1 MCYLHAGSPPFV
13 LDMPNAPEN
22 AESGERSG
30 LTGRSYRATP
40 LRMKGKTLIV
50 DDDRAMVE
58 TLEGA
63 LRRRGFE
70 TASCFSAEEAIQAI
84 GAAEFDVVVTDL
96 NMQGT
101 SGLELCKQIAANRP
115 DLPVVVVTAFGSLET
130 AVGAIRAGAYDFV
143 TKPFEIE
150 DIAITLERAVTHKQ
164 LREEVKRLQTA
175 VRQQQQVGDMIG
187 TSAPMKEVYD
197 LISRVSETEATVL
210 VTGES
215 GTGKEL
221 VAKAIHK
228 NSRRAQ
234 GPFVAVNCAAMPE
247 PLLES
252 ELFGH
257 VKGAFT
263 DARQARQGL
272 FLKASGGTLFLDEI
286 GDMPI
291 GMQAKLLRV
300 LQERSVRPVGGD
312 NESPFD
318 TRIIAATNRD
328 LDTEVAEKRFREDLF
343 YRINVVR
350 IQVPPLR
357 ARAGDVLVLAQ
368 SFVER
373 FAAVHRTSVRGLSSA
388 AAERLMAYA
397 WPGNVRELQ
406 NCIERA
412 VALARYEVLGVDDL
426 PEKLR
431 DYRPSRV
438 IVESEDP
445 AELLPMDE
453 VERRYVLRVL
463 QAVGGNKTLA
473 AGVLGFD
480 RRTLYRKL
488 DRYGE
493 GEHGAVES
501 GEQGEPSSGGG
512 SAESVPKVPV
522 PHTSA
527 NPTDEGE
534 RSARGDRLAEPAPPT
549 QPGSGPTHRIA

>member
-1 MCYLHAGSPPFV
+1 
-13 LDMPNAPEN
+13 
-22 AESGERSG
+22 
-30 LTGRSYRATP
+30 
-40 LRMKGKTLIV
+40 MKGRILIV
-50 DDDRAMVE
+50 DDDRAMCE
-58 TLEGA
+58 MLEGA
-63 LRRRGFE
+63 LKRRGFE
-70 TASCFSAEEAIQAI
+70 ATSRTSAEEATTLL
-84 GAAEFDVVVTDL
+84 GTEDFDVVVTDL

-101 SGLELCKQIAANRP
+101 SGLELCQRVAANRP
-115 DLPVVVVTAFGSLET
+115 DVPVVVVTAFGSLET

-143 TKPFEIE
+143 TKPFEME
-150 DIAITLERAVTHKQ
+150 DIALTLERAVAHKQ
-164 LREEVKRLQTA
+164 LHEEVKRLRTA
-175 VRQQQQVGDMIG
+175 VRDAQQAHDMIG
-187 TSAPMKEVYD
+187 TSAPMQKVYD
-197 LISRVSETEATVL
+197 LVARVAETEATVL

-221 VAKAIHK
+221 VAKAIHMR
-228 NSRRAQ
+228 SRRKD
-234 GPFVAVNCAAMPE
+234 GPFVAINCAAMPE

-257 VKGAFT
+257 TKGAFT

-272 FLKASGGTLFLDEI
+272 FLKASGGTIFLDEI
-286 GDMPI
+286 GEMAM

-300 LQERSVRPVGGD
+300 LQERTVRPVGGD
-312 NESPFD
+312 KEVPFD

-328 LDTEVAEKRFREDLF
+328 LDTEVAERRFREDLF

-350 IQVPPLR
+350 VNVPALR
-357 ARAGDVLVLAQ
+357 ARGSDVLVLAQ
-368 SFVER
+368 HFVER
-373 FAAVHRTSVRGLSSA
+373 FAGVHRTNVKGLSSA
-388 AAERLMAYA
+388 AAERLLSYT

-412 VALARYEVLGVDDL
+412 VALARYEMLGVDDL

-445 AELLPMDE
+445 AELLPMEE

-488 DRYGE
+488 ERYGAIE
-493 GEHGAVES
+493 KGAA
-501 GEQGEPSSGGG
+501 G
-512 SAESVPKVPV
+512 SEAP
-522 PHTSA
+522 TSA
-527 NPTDEGE
+527 PPSTPNPAVTN
-534 RSARGDRLAEPAPPT
+534 
-549 QPGSGPTHRIA
+549 PGNPS